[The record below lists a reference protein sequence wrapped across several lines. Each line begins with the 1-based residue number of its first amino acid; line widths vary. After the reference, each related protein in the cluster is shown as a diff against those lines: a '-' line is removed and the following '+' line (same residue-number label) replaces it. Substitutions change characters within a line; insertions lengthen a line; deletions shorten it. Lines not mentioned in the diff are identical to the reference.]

1 MNKTKEENRKIKE
14 ILKTF
19 PLLKNYPI
27 SLFADGTYNEDEEA
41 IFKWEKETIEKLLIN
56 FDKEERKHGN
66 IYIYISVEQYN
77 DFFDKEIY
85 PYKEWFFSDI
95 YDRCLPEKVAHFWGV
110 RKDRNKPWIEDNLVI
125 SIISILESRYFD
137 LDTPLEKFN
146 YLIGKED

>member
-1 MNKTKEENRKIKE
+1 ME
-14 ILKTF
+14 
-19 PLLKNYPI
+19 
-27 SLFADGTYNEDEEA
+27 
-41 IFKWEKETIEKLLIN
+41 
-56 FDKEERKHGN
+56 